1 MTPNTFALDSDLT
14 LTKDN
19 FAPNIALTSSSAILA
34 VIDFLPLKF
43 FLRKLLQTDLLPLAP
58 LPLIAVL
65 LRSAPGE
72 RGETASPTTGIM
84 AMIMMIMA
92 MMIISM
98 MIMSMMIMSMM
109 IISMMIMLMMIM
121 SMMMVVMEDEVNNDF
136 NNNGNIEQ

>member
-1 MTPNTFALDSDLT
+1 MRPNTFALDSDLT

-19 FAPNIALTSSSAILA
+19 FAPNIALTSSSVILA

-43 FLRKLLQTDLLPLAP
+43 FLRKLLQTNLLPLAP

-84 AMIMMIMA
+84 AMMISMMMMSIMMISMMIMS

-109 IISMMIMLMMIM
+109 
-121 SMMMVVMEDEVNNDF
+121 MVSTMTSTTTGTLNND
-136 NNNGNIEQ
+136 NNSN

>member
-109 IISMMIMLMMIM
+109 IISMMIMSMMIM
-121 SMMMVVMEDEVNNDF
+121 SMMIVVMEDEVNNDF

>member
-1 MTPNTFALDSDLT
+1 M
-14 LTKDN
+14 
-19 FAPNIALTSSSAILA
+19 
-34 VIDFLPLKF
+34 
-43 FLRKLLQTDLLPLAP
+43 AP

-109 IISMMIMLMMIM
+109 KKSMMIVSIMIKLT
-121 SMMMVVMEDEVNNDF
+121 MMVIMEDDKVNNDW
-136 NNNGNIEQ
+136 NNNVNIEE